1 MLQVRQ
7 RGTRRQLTNHLT
19 AEALEAP
26 FMLLP
31 FRPNT
36 DPQGARTFIHNFYKS
51 NAERGTQYRG
61 DSLKQELRL
70 TDALVLCSIIKWC
83 WSRMPNG
90 VVSWPVYEG
99 FRIGEKESHMARNAF
114 DTFVP
119 IGADSEARRSII
131 VDFYDLLAAVAA
143 HGKVN
148 GLGGRKLSRMAGWWA
163 FDHSDDGIGFEGGYK
178 SWEKAADASSHLFFA
193 YLRSLSPDT
202 DPSLTV
208 IERIPRS
215 LQALLASTEYPPEKP
230 SLLQR
235 STPRVVMLVDSV
247 SPTPFAL
254 LRRAKNFE
262 YRDRD
267 RVLREFAEFEDPVD
281 ALTDECKR
289 VLFAVSSANAS
300 THIARSRQGLPK
312 ADESWSAF
320 SNMGF
325 SDIDEK
331 ALEQK
336 PSTGVNGSSTKTV
349 GQGLRQEPRSRTAD
363 AGRPTTPSW
372 ADFLSVGFS
381 DDGTAKSPTLL
392 YPPAQVLPPLGS
404 RSSSAGHLEGI
415 DENLAPGELAAIA
428 NVELDDAFWWVWM
441 TSLAGE
447 EPDLRK
453 AVFGRCALI
462 ETTISNGAWLIM
474 EEQVKGASPDPTE
487 GVYIAPKKSLF
498 SFTKRG
504 RLGRKDRSFVK
515 SPSTEA
521 APQRMLSATPS
532 KTSITTDQHAKIK
545 AAARALARSQ
555 QNTPEP
561 DAARRGRVDDEAS
574 TKTNSVLTLGISS
587 EAGPAMKWAS
597 SYDKKAIRQQYLGDS
612 LAGKGMS
619 REELVRKAS
628 NNSLSPITSNFKTAL
643 PPASPEAAPVSPA
656 LRKEPSRDLPAVPA
670 EASPQA
676 VAERVFGAPLADDR
690 APSLV
695 PSTTSTAAHGTHQ
708 EQEASAAAPP
718 APAPA
723 EKYVAPVSAF
733 DKEIGLGSGSTSS
746 FTRVGRKPVPPVAD
760 HPAHRSDSTRKAQT
774 SSPKSN
780 PAAMAAARAMHSKA
794 PPSSENKAK
803 KQPGAT
809 GGFKKFFG
817 KKKEADNRGDFFE
830 AQRPGSDGLVPPG
843 SAISRRL
850 SLMRRNH
857 ASSPRV
863 SESTVERPMQDSAV
877 AAAVVASTPNVNY
890 SHTEASPGS
899 IHERTLAEDEFSR
912 FDQGPIDHTPSAIP
926 QDISNRPSPLPDEG
940 NFQHHSPERQHSV
953 VSQADSVADDHDRF
967 VVPTSRGDPHDDR
980 QSETTMDDH
989 HDPVVV
995 QDRWAQIREN
1005 AHKRAE
1011 RARHS
1016 EDTTEQS
1023 RPSRLTDDGETSG
1036 EESKSDFQH
1045 LCMISTNKP
1054 LSHRVPRCSYQSQS
1068 CRTYWQH
1075 GGCTPATLNMNPDPS
1090 RHYISWSSA
1099 SHDTQLT
1106 YLT

>member
-1 MLQVRQ
+1 
-7 RGTRRQLTNHLT
+7 
-19 AEALEAP
+19 
-26 FMLLP
+26 MLLP

-36 DPQGARTFIHNFYKS
+36 DPQGARTFIRNFYKS

-99 FRIGEKESHMARNAF
+99 FRIGEKEAYMARNAF
-114 DTFVP
+114 DTFIP

-163 FDHSDDGIGFEGGYK
+163 FEHSDDGIGFEGGYK

-215 LQALLASTEYPPEKP
+215 LQALLASTEYPPETP

-235 STPRVVMLVDSV
+235 STPRVVMMVDTV

-267 RVLREFAEFEDPVD
+267 HVLREFAEFEDPVD
-281 ALTDECKR
+281 ALTYECKR
-289 VLFAVSSANAS
+289 VLFAISNANAS
-300 THIARSRQGLPK
+300 TSIARSRQGLTKP
-312 ADESWSAF
+312 DESWSAF

-331 ALEQK
+331 ALSPK
-336 PSTGVNGSSTKTV
+336 PSTGVNGSTKTI

-372 ADFLSVGFS
+372 ADFLSAGFS

-404 RSSSAGHLEGI
+404 RSSSPGHLEGI

-428 NVELDDAFWWVWM
+428 SVELDDAFWWVWM

-447 EPDLRK
+447 EPDIRK

-462 ETTISNGAWLIM
+462 ETTIANGAWLIM

-504 RLGRKDRSFVK
+504 RLSRKDRSFAK
-515 SPSTEA
+515 SQTTES
-521 APQRMLSATPS
+521 APQRTLSATPS

-545 AAARALARSQ
+545 AAAKALARSKQ
-555 QNTPEP
+555 ETPEP
-561 DAARRGRVDDEAS
+561 DATRRGRLDDETS
-574 TKTNSVLTLGISS
+574 NKTNSMLTLGISS

-597 SYDKKAIRQQYLGDS
+597 SYDKKAIRQQYLGDN

-628 NNSLSPITSNFKTAL
+628 NNSLTPAATTV
-643 PPASPEAAPVSPA
+643 PPPVSPEVAPVAPA
-656 LRKEPSRDLPAVPA
+656 LHKAPSRELPALPA
-670 EASPQA
+670 EQPAQTT
-676 VAERVFGAPLADDR
+676 AERVFAAPLVDDHR
-690 APSLV
+690 LSLI
-695 PSTTSTAAHGTHQ
+695 PSTTSTAAPGAYQ
-708 EQEASAAAPP
+708 APEPQAVEELPP
-718 APAPA
+718 AP
-723 EKYVAPVSAF
+723 VSPLGGAF
-733 DKEIGLGSGSTSS
+733 DKEIGIGSDSTPSS
-746 FTRVGRKPVPPVAD
+746 NRPGRKPVPPPSD
-760 HPAHRSDSTRKAQT
+760 HPAHRAGSVKKTQT
-774 SSPKSN
+774 SPTSN
-780 PAAMAAARAMHSKA
+780 PAAMAAARAMHNKA
-794 PPSSENKAK
+794 PESPENKLK
-803 KQPGAT
+803 KKPPT
-809 GGFKKFFG
+809 SGGFKKFFG
-817 KKKEADNRGDFFE
+817 KKQEAANQKDSFE
-830 AQRPGSDGLVPPG
+830 SQRPGSNGLVPPAE
-843 SAISRRL
+843 SSISRRL
-850 SLMRRNH
+850 SLMRRKH
-857 ASSPRV
+857 TTTASPRA
-863 SESTVERPMQDSAV
+863 SESTFERPTQEPAV
-877 AAAVVASTPNVNY
+877 AAAVAASTKNQNY
-890 SHTEASPGS
+890 PPTEASRSS

-912 FDQGPIDHTPSAIP
+912 FDQGPMDDMPSAVP
-926 QDISNRPSPLPDEG
+926 HDVDDRPSPLPEESK
-940 NFQHHSPERQHSV
+940 FHHYTTERQHSV
-953 VSQADSVADDHDRF
+953 HSQADSVADEHDRF

-1036 EESKSDFQH
+1036 EESKSCHNLTHTVILTD
-1045 LCMISTNKP
+1045 IE
-1054 LSHRVPRCSYQSQS
+1054 LSHRVPRRSHQSQS
-1068 CRTYWQH
+1068 CRTHWQH
-1075 GGCTPATLNMNPDPS
+1075 GRRTRATLKNI
-1090 RHYISWSSA
+1090 HHLLTHTSWSCSA
-1099 SHDTQLT
+1099 SIRYPNLRNHS